1 LANVTVGIFG
11 MALGSAV
18 GVIGIT
24 WYPLYNYGIYGY
36 IMLYNPEHELKQ
48 VGKWDLLMP
57 GTG

>member
-1 LANVTVGIFG
+1 

-18 GVIGIT
+18 GVICIT